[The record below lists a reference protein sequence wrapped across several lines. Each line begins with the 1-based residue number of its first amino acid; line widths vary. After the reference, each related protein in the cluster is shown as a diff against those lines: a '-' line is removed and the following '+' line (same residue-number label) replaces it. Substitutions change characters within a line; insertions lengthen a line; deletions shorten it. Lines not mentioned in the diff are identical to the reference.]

1 MQNQNNGKLN
11 WLMIPT
17 LIFTVINTLVSWTFS
32 SKELQQSIGN
42 SILQVI
48 IKAMNES
55 IFVIFVTYFSFA
67 TLVLGLLG
75 LLSHV
80 SLTEKLVKNV
90 AVWSLI
96 EWSLFVLVKSIL
108 VFNTSTQSIIT
119 RLVCIALMISLGALF
134 MLMLLS
140 RIKLQKVKTWKV
152 VKDNFGNY
160 KVAYQCILIVIC
172 IILCFIILTIGI
184 EFTGIPLL
192 DWSSKVANQI

>member
-1 MQNQNNGKLN
+1 M
-11 WLMIPT
+11 
-17 LIFTVINTLVSWTFS
+17 
-32 SKELQQSIGN
+32 
-42 SILQVI
+42 QVI
-48 IKAMNES
+48 IKVMNES

-67 TLVLGLLG
+67 TLVLGLLV
-75 LLSHV
+75 LLFHV
-80 SLTEKLVKNV
+80 SLTEKLVKNA

-172 IILCFIILTIGI
+172 IILCFVILTIGI